1 MRIMEKGI
9 SFGESKYMRYNAQY
23 QDILFNGVAIGALIT
38 IDDQGLLNPMREV
51 YQFGTDKNI
60 PESIAQ
66 WTESEDDGWYFIQ
79 TSALGDFINAYN
91 LINRP

>member
-23 QDILFNGVAIGALIT
+23 QDILFEGKAIGALIT

-60 PESIAQ
+60 PKGLDYF
-66 WTESEDDGWYFIQ
+66 ESEDEGWYFIQ
-79 TSALGDFINAYN
+79 TSTLGDFINAYN